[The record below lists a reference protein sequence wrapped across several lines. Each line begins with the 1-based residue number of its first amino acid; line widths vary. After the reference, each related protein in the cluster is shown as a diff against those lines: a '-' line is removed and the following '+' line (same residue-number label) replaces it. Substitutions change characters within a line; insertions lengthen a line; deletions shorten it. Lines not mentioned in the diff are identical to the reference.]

1 MNIFTTSPAAKL
13 ANFQKQAQNAYS
25 IFTKVLNDLATT
37 NEKISAEVKATEEQ
51 IANLISFTQE
61 LKGQS
66 TANDKVIG
74 KIKSIIEA
82 LAFSLVG

>member
-1 MNIFTTSPAAKL
+1 MNILSQTPATKL
-13 ANFQKQAQNAYS
+13 AAFQKQAQTAYS
-25 IFTKVLNDLATT
+25 VFTKAMNDLVAT

-51 IANLISFTQE
+51 IANLTSFTQE

-74 KIKSIIEA
+74 KIKSIIED
-82 LAFSLVG
+82 